1 MSSPA
6 ELVDKDCCFNAGDI
20 GLIEDAGISAVIFP
34 LDMKDFLEASL
45 VVPLQTLEVLLITRF
60 HIQKGV

>member
-20 GLIEDAGISAVIFP
+20 GLIEGAGISAVIFP
-34 LDMKDFLEASL
+34 LDMKEFGGIVGGSSANS
-45 VVPLQTLEVLLITRF
+45 
-60 HIQKGV
+60 